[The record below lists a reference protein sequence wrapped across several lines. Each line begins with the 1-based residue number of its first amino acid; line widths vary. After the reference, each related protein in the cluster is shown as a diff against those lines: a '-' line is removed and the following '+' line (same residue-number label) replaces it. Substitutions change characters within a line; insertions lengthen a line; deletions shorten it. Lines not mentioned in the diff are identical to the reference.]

1 MGETKT
7 TYIMPDQNGLGN
19 NDLATLAL
27 FGGGNGMGFGG
38 NGLWNNPF
46 MYLVWMWMMRW
57 MNNGEQGN
65 NTGDNSGLKPLEA
78 STQRQIQTLAD
89 QMQDNHTSDLIMAA
103 IQGNNTAVQEAA
115 TRLGCDVNA
124 LNSAI
129 QGVSAS
135 ICTLGNQLG
144 FSQER
149 IINAVNQGDCGVI
162 QALKDCCCET
172 QKSVL
177 AQNYENRI
185 ALDAA
190 TSSLKDSVNFV
201 GLQVE
206 KGFANTNYET
216 QAQTCAIQ
224 NTIRDTGTS
233 NTNAIIAKLDAMQ
246 NQALLD
252 KIDALREKNS
262 EQAVVINNAQQSAAF
277 NQMLNSYTAPIASAV
292 NSLQTELASV
302 KCRLPET
309 VTLPYS
315 CATAI
320 PTNMLYSGT
329 VGINTFNNGWNWGS
343 WNQGYCNNSLWG

>member
-7 TYIMPDQNGLGN
+7 TYIMPDQNGFGN
-19 NDLATLAL
+19 NDLTAFAL
-27 FGGGNGMGFGG
+27 LNGNGGFGG
-38 NGLWNNPF
+38 NGMWNNPF
-46 MYLVWMWMMRW
+46 MYLVWMYMMRW
-57 MNNGEQGN
+57 MNGGDWGN
-65 NTGDNSGLKPLEA
+65 NGNGCSNAIEA

-89 QMQDNHTSDLIMAA
+89 QMNDNHTSDLIMAA
-103 IQGNNTAVQEAA
+103 IQGNNNAIQEAS
-115 TRLGCDVNA
+115 TRLGCDINA
-124 LNSAI
+124 IASAI
-129 QGVSAS
+129 QGVRSDIAAVGS
-135 ICTLGNQLG
+135 QLG
-144 FSQER
+144 FSSER

-172 QKSVL
+172 QKSIL
-177 AQNYENRI
+177 TSNYENRI
-185 ALDAA
+185 ALDHA

-206 KGFANTNYET
+206 KGFSNTNYET

-224 NTIRDTGTS
+224 NTIRDAGTA

-277 NQMLNSYTAPIASAV
+277 NQMLNSYTAPIANAV

-315 CATAI
+315 CATAV
-320 PTNMLYSGT
+320 PSSLFYNGA
-329 VGINTFNNGWNWGS
+329 VGVNTFNNGFAPYSS
-343 WNQGYCNNSLWG
+343 WSNCGCNNSLWG

>member
-1 MGETKT
+1 MSETKT
-7 TYIMPDQNGLGN
+7 TYIMPDQNGFGN

-27 FGGGNGMGFGG
+27 LGGGNGGFG
-38 NGLWNNPF
+38 NGMWNNPF
-46 MYLVWMWMMRW
+46 MYLVWMYMMRW
-57 MNNGEQGN
+57 MNGGDWGN
-65 NTGDNSGLKPLEA
+65 NGNGCSNALEA

-89 QMQDNHTSDLIMAA
+89 QMNDNHTSDLLMAA
-103 IQGNNTAVQEAA
+103 IQGNNSAIQEVS
-115 TRLGCDVNA
+115 TRLGCDINA
-124 LNSAI
+124 VASAI
-129 QGVSAS
+129 QGVRSDIATVGS
-135 ICTLGNQLG
+135 QLG
-144 FSQER
+144 FSSER

-172 QKSVL
+172 QKSIL
-177 AQNYENRI
+177 TNNYENRI
-185 ALDAA
+185 AISDATA
-190 TSSLKDSVNFV
+190 SLKDTVNFV

-206 KGFANTNYET
+206 KGFSNSNYET
-216 QAQTCAIQ
+216 QAQTCALQ
-224 NTIRDTGTS
+224 NTIRDAGTA

-292 NSLQTELASV
+292 NTLQTELAGV

-315 CATAI
+315 CATAV
-320 PTNMLYSGT
+320 PSSLFYNGA
-329 VGINTFNNGWNWGS
+329 VGINTFNNGLAAYSGWG
-343 WNQGYCNNSLWG
+343 NCGCNNSLWG